1 MQLRVIAVGSRMPA
15 WVEQGC
21 REYSKRLPRELRLQ
35 WVEVPLGPRN
45 KASSVERAI
54 ATEDAAM
61 LARIPADSRVIAL
74 DIPGCAWSTEQ
85 LANEL
90 GDWKMDGRT
99 VCLLIGGP
107 DGLGQFCKDRADKSW
122 SLSPLTLP
130 HPLVR
135 ILLAE
140 QLYRAW
146 SLGQGHPYH
155 R

>member
-1 MQLRVIAVGSRMPA
+1 MHLRIITIGTKMPG

-35 WVEVPLGPRN
+35 WLELPLGHRHKNASPR
-45 KASSVERAI
+45 RAI
-54 ATEDAAM
+54 ATENDAM
-61 LARIPADSRVIAL
+61 LGRIPPASRVTAL
-74 DIPGCAWSTEQ
+74 DQCGQPWSTEQ
-85 LANEL
+85 LAGEL
-90 GDWKMDGRT
+90 RDWQMDGRD

-107 DGLGQFCKDRADKSW
+107 DGLGQGCKDRADSSW

-130 HPLVR
+130 HALVR
-135 ILLAE
+135 VLLVE

-146 SLGQGHPYH
+146 SLNQGHPYH

>member
-1 MQLRVIAVGSRMPA
+1 MQLRVITIGTKMPG

-35 WVEVPLGPRN
+35 WLELPLGRRN
-45 KASSVERAI
+45 KNTATQRAI
-54 ATEDAAM
+54 TAENDAM
-61 LARIPADSRVIAL
+61 LGRIPPGSRVTAL
-74 DIPGCAWSTEQ
+74 DQNGQAWSTER
-85 LANEL
+85 LAGEL
-90 GDWKMDGRT
+90 RSWQMDGRE

-107 DGLGQFCKDRADKSW
+107 DGLGQGCKDRADCSW

-130 HPLVR
+130 HALVR
-135 ILLAE
+135 VLLVE

-146 SLGQGHPYH
+146 SLNQGHPYH